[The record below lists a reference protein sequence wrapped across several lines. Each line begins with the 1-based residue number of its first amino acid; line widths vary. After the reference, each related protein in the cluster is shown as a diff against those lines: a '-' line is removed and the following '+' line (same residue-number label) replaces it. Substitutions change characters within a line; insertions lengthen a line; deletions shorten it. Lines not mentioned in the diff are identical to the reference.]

1 MPVMTV
7 NGKIPADCLGIVS
20 PHEHIFIDMSVF
32 FAEPEEISL
41 KNMSRDRVTIDKL
54 GILRRNPFALLDNV
68 QMMDSKTQLDE
79 ILYFKRAGGKTI
91 VDATTIGLGRDPEL
105 MIEIAEKT
113 GLNIIMGA
121 GFYVEGSQKSAAF
134 DLSQNE
140 IEEQIVR
147 EVNHGIGHTQIRA
160 GVIGEIGVSH
170 VMYPFEEKSLTAA
183 CRAQTRTDAPL
194 MIHINPWSE
203 RGIEAMDIV
212 KQHGIAP
219 EKVVICH
226 IDVENREDYIFRLL
240 DMGVFVEFDNFGK
253 EMATD
258 LWDVKPGSGRFVTDW
273 ERVHLLKKMIDKGY
287 EKQIL
292 MSCDICLKSL
302 LHAYGGWGYDH
313 VLRHIVPMLLE
324 VGVKQDQI
332 GLMLIDNPARWLDYN
347 C

>member
-1 MPVMTV
+1 
-7 NGKIPADCLGIVS
+7 
-20 PHEHIFIDMSVF
+20 
-32 FAEPEEISL
+32 
-41 KNMSRDRVTIDKL
+41 
-54 GILRRNPFALLDNV
+54 
-68 QMMDSKTQLDE
+68 
-79 ILYFKRAGGKTI
+79 
-91 VDATTIGLGRDPEL
+91 
-105 MIEIAEKT
+105 
-113 GLNIIMGA
+113 
-121 GFYVEGSQKSAAF
+121 
-134 DLSQNE
+134 
-140 IEEQIVR
+140 
-147 EVNHGIGHTQIRA
+147 
-160 GVIGEIGVSH
+160 
-170 VMYPFEEKSLTAA
+170 
-183 CRAQTRTDAPL
+183 